1 MKFISRMASG
11 YWSSAFSSYLEVD
24 TNFHFSWLWNNA
36 SRLLSLLPSVHV
48 PAPAFAYFVA
58 TRLYRSL
65 SPLDNLSNRKATMI
79 PRRRKIL
86 LERSVETGQRSLLL
100 RTTNG
105 CGAFVN
111 VKTIVSHLD
120 RRADYRTVYRCVPFF
135 QNIDMSLSYNDV
147 SSDLSKISQRI
158 AVKTRERM
166 ILLLVQI
173 TVFSPSA
180 LSTMG
185 KERVFHPLGRDR
197 NSRSPRTYRLYKRV
211 APQEEMEHERFRRLS
226 ATRRRF
232 VTDNEWKPRRAYCAP
247 YNSLHFSSAKA
258 TKRVHKGLRN
268 NRAMSIALLFAKP

>member
-1 MKFISRMASG
+1 MPRVSFRYFHPYTSQRLPLRISLARDSIDV
-11 YWSSAFSSYLEVD
+11 SHHSI
-24 TNFHFSWLWNNA
+24 A
-36 SRLLSLLPSVHV
+36 SRIEKQQWTLVVVKFHSNDPSKPGKDPFCFQQPTGVFVLSTVWCICKRRNNYKAIKILSICFALREASLLSNGLSMY
-48 PAPAFAYFVA
+48 AFF
-58 TRLYRSL
+58 SQ
-65 SPLDNLSNRKATMI
+65 S
-79 PRRRKIL
+79 
-86 LERSVETGQRSLLL
+86 
-100 RTTNG
+100 
-105 CGAFVN
+105 
-111 VKTIVSHLD
+111 
-120 RRADYRTVYRCVPFF
+120 
-135 QNIDMSLSYNDV
+135 IDLSLSYDDV

-158 AVKTRERM
+158 VVKTRERM

-211 APQEEMEHERFRRLS
+211 APREEMEHERFRRLS
-226 ATRRRF
+226 TTRRRF
-232 VTDNEWKPRRAYCAP
+232 VTDNEWKPRRAYCAL